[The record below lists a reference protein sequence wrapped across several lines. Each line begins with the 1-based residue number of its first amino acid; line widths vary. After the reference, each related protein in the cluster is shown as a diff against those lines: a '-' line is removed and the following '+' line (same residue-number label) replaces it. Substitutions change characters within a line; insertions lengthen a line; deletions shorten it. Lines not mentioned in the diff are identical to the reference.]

1 MLRATIVWTAV
12 AAASSFGLPGAASA
26 AEHATF
32 LNAPAA
38 AGSMVP
44 KLAVQFQL
52 KLRLPEGR
60 GLARLLLDAGVSEA
74 DAGEAAR
81 VAAGHLGAG
90 SGGCQA
96 RVSVERSA
104 EGVFSVA
111 RVELITDAHET
122 VIERRGAEL
131 RITSDTPTRS
141 APRLV

>member
-1 MLRATIVWTAV
+1 MIRATVVWTAV
-12 AAASSFGLPGAASA
+12 AAASWLALPGAASA

-74 DAGEAAR
+74 DAAEAAR
-81 VAAGHLGAG
+81 VAAGHMGAG
-90 SGGCQA
+90 TGGCQA

-104 EGVFSVA
+104 QGVFSVV
-111 RVELITDAHET
+111 RVQLVTDARET

-131 RITSDTPTRS
+131 TIASDTPTRG